1 MQTLTATYRIVT
13 PMFLGDARQQATDIR
28 PPSFKGG
35 LRFWWRALNWGRF
48 RQDHPD
54 DAAALRALNKAE
66 ADLFGA
72 AAVDETPRGQSR
84 VLIRILSERYGTKE
98 THWPQNQTPSGYL
111 GLGLFQMPNHPQREG
126 FMEGKNFTVNLGLD
140 SRLTPEQIEQIE
152 DSLLAMGLLGG
163 LGSRSRRGF
172 GSIALRQIN
181 GNSIES
187 KNRDEYARHL
197 KNLLAKYPFPPGK
210 PPYTAFSLDT
220 KIAWFNDGNNAREVH
235 AVLGKTYQQYRGQ
248 PSKLRGRIKA
258 GFGLPLTGV
267 SQERRAS
274 PVFMHIHPLGNSFQ
288 AVVSYLP
295 AVFHPN
301 WDRVHEYV
309 VEDFLANREMIKP

>member
-13 PMFLGDARQQATDIR
+13 PMFLGDAHQQATDIR
-28 PPSFKGG
+28 PPSFKGV
-35 LRFWWRALNWGRF
+35 LRFWWRALNWGRY
-48 RQDHPD
+48 RQDRPD
-54 DAAALRALNKAE
+54 DAAALCELNKAE
-66 ADLFGA
+66 AALFGA
-72 AAVDETPRGQSR
+72 AANETQQGQSR
-84 VLIRILSERYGTKE
+84 VLIHIKPENYGIKE

-140 SRLTPEQIEQIE
+140 SRLTPEEIEQVG
-152 DSLLAMGLLGG
+152 DSLLALGLLGG

-172 GSIALRQIN
+172 GSIALMQLN
-181 GNSIES
+181 GNSMEN
-187 KNRDEYARHL
+187 KNRDEYARRL
-197 KNLLAKYPFPPGK
+197 KNLLAKYPCPPGK

-220 KIAWFNDGNNAREVH
+220 KIAWFNEGRNARDVH
-235 AVLGKTYQQYRGQ
+235 AALGRTYQQYRGQ

-267 SQERRAS
+267 SLERRAS
-274 PVFMHIHPLGNSFQ
+274 PVFMHIHPLGHSFQ

-295 AVFHPN
+295 AVFHPA
-301 WDRVHEYV
+301 WDKVHEYV
-309 VEDFLANREMIKP
+309 VEDFLINREMIKP